1 MDPGTDV
8 VDILSGRIIP
18 LKLGYVPVV
27 NRGQKDIDGRKAIFM
42 ALEAEKRFFESH
54 PAYQSKAMYCGTPFL
69 SRKLN
74 IILMSHIRTVLP
86 DIKSKISLTL
96 QKYESELIS
105 LGDNQE
111 GSNQNLLL
119 SIISEFCN
127 EYRDL
132 LDGASAELSTAEL
145 NGGARISFVFHEIF
159 ASAITGMDPFDM
171 IKDVDIRTLLYNSA
185 GATPSLFVAAG
196 GFKTLIKGQIKRL
209 DDPCVK
215 CISLI
220 YEELSRIIN
229 QLLQKPVFKRF
240 PLLKERFY
248 SSVMNFFKKCMDPT
262 TKFVQSLVNAEM
274 AYVNTVHP
282 DFLSSHRALAIVTD
296 KMNSN
301 NPQNQSK
308 DKKALSGPG
317 ASSPAGGAN
326 PSSLYP
332 VASESESLFSTF
344 QQKKTLRKP
353 GVLESPASV
362 LKATG
367 NLSEREYVEI
377 EIMKLLLTS
386 YYNIVKKTVSDIV
399 PKIIML
405 NLVNYSKEEM
415 QHALLADLYKKDI
428 SDELLKESDVIS
440 GRRKEV
446 KKMIEA
452 LHRADDIISTI

>member
-1 MDPGTDV
+1 
-8 VDILSGRIIP
+8 
-18 LKLGYVPVV
+18 
-27 NRGQKDIDGRKAIFM
+27 
-42 ALEAEKRFFESH
+42 
-54 PAYQSKAMYCGTPFL
+54 
-69 SRKLN
+69 
-74 IILMSHIRTVLP
+74 
-86 DIKSKISLTL
+86 
-96 QKYESELIS
+96 
-105 LGDNQE
+105 
-111 GSNQNLLL
+111 
-119 SIISEFCN
+119 
-127 EYRDL
+127 
-132 LDGASAELSTAEL
+132 
-145 NGGARISFVFHEIF
+145 
-159 ASAITGMDPFDM
+159 
-171 IKDVDIRTLLYNSA
+171 
-185 GATPSLFVAAG
+185 
-196 GFKTLIKGQIKRL
+196 
-209 DDPCVK
+209 
-215 CISLI
+215 
-220 YEELSRIIN
+220 
-229 QLLQKPVFKRF
+229 
-240 PLLKERFY
+240 
-248 SSVMNFFKKCMDPT
+248 MDPT

-301 NPQNQSK
+301 NPQSQSK

-386 YYNIVKKTVSDIV
+386 YYNIVKKTVSDMV